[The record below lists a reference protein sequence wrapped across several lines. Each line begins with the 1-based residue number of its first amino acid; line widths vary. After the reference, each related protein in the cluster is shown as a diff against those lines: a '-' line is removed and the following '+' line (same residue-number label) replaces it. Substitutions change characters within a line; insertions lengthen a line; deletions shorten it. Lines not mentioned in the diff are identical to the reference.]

1 MAGRHPTPKPSPP
14 VKAMAKTIENRDLEI
29 ADLQH
34 ELSRLRAINRELEA
48 YNDSLEQKGNRL
60 VHEYSSARREI
71 EELQVRV
78 KSASQHTGVMRNQQ
92 DQEDVVWEAETNLH
106 SYQTSLKGYV
116 AFDLLLAF
124 LTTGAF
130 LGSTATTGAL
140 SVTLLVIAVVLVAA
154 FGLIGFLAADHAIKQ
169 IPEAK
174 RELANQKRI
183 LDRITLREA
192 GFL

>member
-1 MAGRHPTPKPSPP
+1 MSDDSVHQDE
-14 VKAMAKTIENRDLEI
+14 V
-29 ADLQH
+29 
-34 ELSRLRAINRELEA
+34 SRLLAVNRELES
-48 YNDSLEQKGNRL
+48 YNDHLEQKLSLL
-60 VHEYSSARREI
+60 VNEYSSARREI
-71 EELQVRV
+71 EELQVRL
-78 KSASQHTGVMRNQQ
+78 KSASSHTGVMRNQQ

-116 AFDLLLAF
+116 AFDLLLAA

-140 SVTLLVIAVVLVAA
+140 SVTLLAIAVALVAA

-183 LDRITLREA
+183 LDRITLKEA